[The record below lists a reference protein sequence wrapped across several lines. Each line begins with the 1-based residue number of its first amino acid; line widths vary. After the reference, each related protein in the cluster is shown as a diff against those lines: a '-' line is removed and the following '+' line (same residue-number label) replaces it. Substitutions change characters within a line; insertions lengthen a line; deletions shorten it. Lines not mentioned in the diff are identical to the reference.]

1 MPTCQRCIAEVAE
14 VTDNEH
20 QLRSSTQQIKTLK
33 KYFEAA
39 HRLLFCTSRNVSQRY
54 TKGERK
60 MSNQVY
66 GYITDKIMEELEHG
80 CVPWHKPWK
89 SPDGVRVPM
98 NYASKKP
105 YRGVNTFLL
114 AVSRFK
120 AGYDSNYWLTFK
132 QIQALGG
139 NVKGQHSEMVVFWR
153 LLEKPAENPTA
164 ENETDYIPMLR
175 YYRVFN
181 LDQVTGIKKPVAAD
195 NLPTFQ
201 PIDEAE
207 EVATKY
213 QEQIEVIHGG
223 SRAYYQPSNDWI
235 RMPEKETFDGPEEY
249 YSTLFHE
256 FTHSTGH
263 KTRLNRPG
271 ITETHYF
278 GDEIYSKEELIAE
291 MGAAMLSGVVGI
303 ENKTIKNSASYI
315 QCWLD
320 QLKTDK
326 KLVVHAAA
334 AAQKA
339 ADFIL
344 GKAARSDEAD

>member
-1 MPTCQRCIAEVAE
+1 M
-14 VTDNEH
+14 
-20 QLRSSTQQIKTLK
+20 
-33 KYFEAA
+33 Y
-39 HRLLFCTSRNVSQRY
+39 RY
-54 TKGERK
+54 DTRK
-60 MSNQVY
+60 ETEMSNQVY
-66 GYITDKIMEELEHG
+66 GYITDKIMEELERG

-89 SPDGVRVPM
+89 SPDGVRVPT

-114 AVSRFK
+114 AVSRFR
-120 AGYDSNYWLTFK
+120 AGYESNYWLTFK

-139 NVKGQHSEMVVFWR
+139 NVKGQHSEMVVFWK
-153 LLEKPAENPTA
+153 LLEKPAKNPTA
-164 ENETDYIPMLR
+164 GDDMDYIPMLR

-181 LDQVTGIKKPVAAD
+181 LDQVTGIKKPSLE
-195 NLPTFQ
+195 NLTSFQ
-201 PIDEAE
+201 PIEEAE
-207 EVATKY
+207 EVAARY

-223 SRAYYQPSNDWI
+223 SRAYYQPSDDWI

-271 ITETHYF
+271 ILEAHYF

-303 ENKTIKNSASYI
+303 ENRTIKNSASYI
-315 QCWLD
+315 QSWLGQLRDD
-320 QLKTDK
+320 Q

-344 GKAARSDEAD
+344 GKQSKTEEAD

>member
-1 MPTCQRCIAEVAE
+1 
-14 VTDNEH
+14 
-20 QLRSSTQQIKTLK
+20 
-33 KYFEAA
+33 
-39 HRLLFCTSRNVSQRY
+39 
-54 TKGERK
+54 
-60 MSNQVY
+60 
-66 GYITDKIMEELEHG
+66 
-80 CVPWHKPWK
+80 
-89 SPDGVRVPM
+89 M

-120 AGYDSNYWLTFK
+120 AGYDSNYWLTYK
-132 QIQALGG
+132 QIQMLGG
-139 NVKGQHSEMVVFWR
+139 NVKGQHSEMVVFWK
-153 LLEKPAENPTA
+153 LLEKPTPED
-164 ENETDYIPMLR
+164 ETDYIPMLR

-181 LDQVTGIKKPVAAD
+181 LDQVTGIKRPAID

-201 PIDEAE
+201 PINEAE

-315 QCWLD
+315 QSWLGK
-320 QLKTDK
+320 LKEDK

-344 GKAARSDEAD
+344 GKQAQDSDAK

>member
-1 MPTCQRCIAEVAE
+1 
-14 VTDNEH
+14 
-20 QLRSSTQQIKTLK
+20 
-33 KYFEAA
+33 
-39 HRLLFCTSRNVSQRY
+39 
-54 TKGERK
+54 

-66 GYITDKIMEELEHG
+66 GYITDKIMEELERG

-139 NVKGQHSEMVVFWR
+139 NVKGQHSEMVVFWK
-153 LLEKPAENPTA
+153 LLEKPAQSPTA
-164 ENETDYIPMLR
+164 AEDETDYIPMLR
-175 YYRVFN
+175 CYRVFN
-181 LDQVTGIKKPVAAD
+181 LDQVSGIKKPALD
-195 NLPTFQ
+195 GLPAFQ
-201 PIDEAE
+201 PIEEAE
-207 EVATKY
+207 QIGTRY
-213 QEQIEVIHGG
+213 QEQIEVSHG
-223 SRAYYQPSNDWI
+223 SARAFYQPSTDSI
-235 RMPEKETFDGPEEY
+235 RMPDRETFDSAEEY

-263 KTRLNRPG
+263 KSRLNRPG
-271 ITETHYF
+271 IVEAHYF

-291 MGAAMLSGVVGI
+291 MGAAMLSGAVGI
-303 ENKTIKNSASYI
+303 ENRTIRNSASYI
-315 QCWLD
+315 QSWLGK
-320 QLKTDK
+320 LKEDK

-344 GKAARSDEAD
+344 GKPSKSDQAD

>member
-1 MPTCQRCIAEVAE
+1 
-14 VTDNEH
+14 
-20 QLRSSTQQIKTLK
+20 
-33 KYFEAA
+33 
-39 HRLLFCTSRNVSQRY
+39 
-54 TKGERK
+54 

-66 GYITDKIMEELEHG
+66 GYITDKIMEELERG

-89 SPDGVRVPM
+89 TSSDGIRVPTSFV
-98 NYASKKP
+98 SKKP

-114 AVSRFK
+114 ALARFK

-132 QIQALGG
+132 QAQALGG
-139 NVKGQHSEMVVFWR
+139 SVKGERSEMVVFWK
-153 LLEKPAENPTA
+153 LLEKPATNPTP

-181 LDQVTGIKKPVAAD
+181 LDQVTGITKPALGD
-195 NLPTFQ
+195 LPAFE
-201 PIDEAE
+201 PIVEAE
-207 EVATKY
+207 AIAAKY
-213 QEQIEVIHGG
+213 QEQIEVTHAGT
-223 SRAYYQPSNDWI
+223 RAYYQPSTDSVT
-235 RMPEKETFDGPEEY
+235 MPERHAFDGAAEY

-263 KTRLNRPG
+263 QSRLNRPG

-278 GDEIYSKEELIAE
+278 GDEIYSKEELVAE
-291 MGAAMLSGVVGI
+291 MGAAMLCGVVGI

-315 QCWLD
+315 QSWLSKLRD
-320 QLKTDK
+320 DK

-344 GKAARSDEAD
+344 ANGAATESEN

>member
-1 MPTCQRCIAEVAE
+1 
-14 VTDNEH
+14 
-20 QLRSSTQQIKTLK
+20 
-33 KYFEAA
+33 
-39 HRLLFCTSRNVSQRY
+39 
-54 TKGERK
+54 

-66 GYITDKIMEELEHG
+66 GYITDKIIEELERG

-114 AVSRFK
+114 AVARLK
-120 AGYDSNYWLTFK
+120 ADYDSNYWLTFK

-139 NVKGQHSEMVVFWR
+139 NVKGQRSEMVVFWK

-181 LDQVTGIKKPVAAD
+181 LDQVTGIKKPMAE

-201 PIDEAE
+201 AIKEAE
-207 EVATKY
+207 AVAVKY
-213 QEQIEVIHGG
+213 QEQIEVMHGG

-235 RMPEKETFDGPEEY
+235 RMPEKETFDGLEEY

-271 ITETHYF
+271 IVEAHYF
-278 GDEIYSKEELIAE
+278 GDEVYSKEELIAE

-315 QCWLD
+315 QSWLG
-320 QLKTDK
+320 QLKDDK
-326 KLVVHAAA
+326 RLVVHAAA

-344 GKAARSDEAD
+344 GKPTQSEQAD